1 MPPSLPAY
9 RMAFTKIVSVA
20 TEKALGVPEGA
31 PEYDGA
37 IQQFTYDGSTSQ
49 QWLHSTTNWAED
61 LVIEVSTFTSR
72 STGKVLDVMA
82 SATDNHTP
90 IIQWTPYHNQRNQ
103 MWWAPL
109 KESDGSVV
117 IASCLGSRPTRG
129 QLGRIDHHPGEK
141 VLDVPGGQ
149 PAERIQLFDFNGGAN
164 QRWRL
169 EPAEEVAVVKIVSR
183 VSGKVLDVPGFS
195 PNPVQVQQ
203 YEFNRERWQT
213 NQLWQV
219 IPVDGEFVKIVSV
232 SSGLVLD
239 VPGGSP
245 EDYTPIQQ
253 HRYNGGHNQQ
263 WLLAPVEDNYF
274 RIISR
279 ATGKVLDVPESSEES
294 GVGIIQF
301 PSQPRQHNQQ
311 WAFMHP
317 AIS

>member
-1 MPPSLPAY
+1 MPLSLSSY
-9 RMAFTKIVSVA
+9 QMMFTRIVSVA
-20 TEKALGVPEGA
+20 TGKVLGVPGGA
-31 PEYDGA
+31 PEYEGA

-49 QWLHSTTNWAED
+49 QWLYKTRNLTED
-61 LVIEVSTFTSR
+61 IVTEVSTFTSR
-72 STGKVLDVMA
+72 ATGKVLDVME

-90 IIQWTPYHNQRNQ
+90 VIQWTPYHNQRNQ

-109 KESDGSVV
+109 SESDGSVV
-117 IASCLGSRPTRG
+117 IASCLGHRPTRD

-141 VLDVPGGQ
+141 VIDVPGGQ
-149 PAERIQLFDFNGGAN
+149 PTGRIQIFDFNGGAN
-164 QRWRL
+164 QHWRL
-169 EPAEEVAVVKIVSR
+169 EPAEAIAVVKIVAR
-183 VSGKVLDVPGFS
+183 VSDKVLDVPGFS

-203 YEFNRERWQT
+203 YEFNQGRWQT

-219 IPVDGEFVKIVSV
+219 IPVEGEFVKIVSV

-239 VPGGSP
+239 VPGGSS
-245 EDYTPIQQ
+245 EDYIPIQQ
-253 HRYNGGHNQQ
+253 HRYNGGHNQH

-301 PSQPRQHNQQ
+301 TSQPRQHNQQ
-311 WAFMHP
+311 WALIHP
-317 AIS
+317 SA